1 MVVIFEKRKWQVV
14 GYDNEYY
21 FLRCVDDNKKF
32 RFFEILRTWKVIKN
46 CADVIYIDGLKGII
60 ESCRK
65 LNNNIDSFDDNDYF
79 RYALK
84 ERCKPLILMETE

>member
-21 FLRCVDDNKKF
+21 FLRYVDDDNKKF
-32 RFFEILRTWKVIKN
+32 SFFKPWKTMKIF
-46 CADVIYIDGLKGII
+46 ADAIYIDGLKGVIKN
-60 ESCRK
+60 CRK

-79 RYALK
+79 QYALK
-84 ERCKPLILMETE
+84 KCCKPLILMETE